1 MTTPLHRP
9 PPSLARAGLRARAR
23 FAARA
28 VRRAAHGSAA
38 GAPAGAPVPTPVAAR
53 TRRATPSRAPV
64 SVSRGARPGAAA
76 APPRRPAVSARAS
89 SSHASASASA
99 PGGSPPID
107 RSTEAL
113 TLAVGDSEITI
124 ETGKI
129 GLQANGAVMVTE
141 GETVMYVTACAGRD
155 VTADGGFVPLTVNY
169 QERFSAAGK
178 TAGGYRKRDGGV
190 RENET
195 LVGRLVDRPLRPMI
209 PKGWAYDTQVLEWVL
224 SYDGVRS
231 TDALAI
237 TAASAAL
244 AVSDVPLSKPVA
256 GCRVGWLPGEDAPR
270 VNPTVAQMAD
280 SRLDLVLAGT
290 EDAVMMI
297 EGYGDFL
304 TVDEMLLA
312 IERGHEAV
320 AKACAQISDWSQRV
334 GKEKARERMLETPAG
349 VDDAV
354 ARAVGEELAEAMAIA
369 QKQVRGAAVEKV
381 RNKAVVA
388 LADEYAV
395 RATERDEGP
404 NEAQT
409 SERIRP
415 GPPRFF
421 SFFASA
427 RDAAHSPKGPR
438 RVSLDAAEG
447 GGPNCRGRRTI
458 LGRFE
463 RTLGPPRGRTRALPS
478 PSLCTRRASV
488 RTTRRRSYSFPG
500 FPIDARG
507 SGDGPFRAGPS
518 LKGLTSSRVERASS
532 R

>member
-64 SVSRGARPGAAA
+64 SVSHGARPGAAA

-89 SSHASASASA
+89 SSHASASASQA
-99 PGGSPPID
+99 PGSPPLDLD

-195 LVGRLVDRPLRPMI
+195 LVGRLVDRPIRPMI

-320 AKACAQISDWSQRV
+320 AKACAQISDWARRV
-334 GKEKARERMLETPAG
+334 GKEKARERMLETPEG

-395 RATERDEGP
+395 RATERDESP

-427 RDAAHSPKGPR
+427 SSRRALTEGPPSR
-438 RVSLDAAEG
+438 LTRCG
-447 GGPNCRGRRTI
+447 RGRRAQ
-458 LGRFE
+458 LPRAQNHPGAL
-463 RTLGPPRGRTRALPS
+463 RTHARPTSGSHPSTSESVALHAPRIRPNEA
-478 PSLCTRRASV
+478 
-488 RTTRRRSYSFPG
+488 
-500 FPIDARG
+500 
-507 SGDGPFRAGPS
+507 
-518 LKGLTSSRVERASS
+518 
-532 R
+532 